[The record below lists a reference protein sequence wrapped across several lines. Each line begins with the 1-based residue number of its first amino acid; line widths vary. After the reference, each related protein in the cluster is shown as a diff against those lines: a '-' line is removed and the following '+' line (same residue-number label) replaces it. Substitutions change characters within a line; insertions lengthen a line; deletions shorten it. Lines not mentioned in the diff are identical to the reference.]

1 MEKALIADAHRG
13 KHILGKIL
21 GKLGEVVI
29 DKVKEILVAN
39 RAISIEEVEREPEGL
54 DGALTLEFFGDLGIN
69 AIHETEVA
77 DGDDCSNILLVEV
90 VVKSTSVE
98 LLEKLAVLVMGD
110 RPVGVQPRVLD
121 GLQVMASN
129 DDFLVIEQGG

>member
-13 KHILGKIL
+13 KHIFGKIL

-29 DKVKEILVAN
+29 DEVKEVLVAN